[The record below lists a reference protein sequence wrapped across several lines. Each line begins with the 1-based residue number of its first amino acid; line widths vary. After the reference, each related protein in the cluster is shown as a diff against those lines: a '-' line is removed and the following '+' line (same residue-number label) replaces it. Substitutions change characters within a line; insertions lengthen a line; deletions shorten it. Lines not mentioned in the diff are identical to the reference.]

1 MSGSNDNAG
10 SVGVARTW
18 PLQASLAT
26 VAVTPLPADAT
37 AGAVATGTPTATAAD
52 AGPGTGTG
60 RVTDSKD
67 QATTAPT
74 ESTTPAKNTAT
85 VGAAPDPVV
94 FPVAAA
100 PTTTTAKTVAPA
112 NADAIGQPAGT
123 AGAVGGTVFA
133 LLRVIGVILAL
144 AWLAKRMPGI
154 AGASNPALNVVGS
167 LALGPRE
174 RVVVVAVGDTQL
186 LLATGPNGTR
196 ALHTLTEP
204 LPMAASTQTPQFAQL
219 LARHLG
225 RKP

>member
-26 VAVTPLPADAT
+26 VAVTPLPADAS
-37 AGAVATGTPTATAAD
+37 AGAVATGTPTATA
-52 AGPGTGTG
+52 
-60 RVTDSKD
+60 
-67 QATTAPT
+67 
-74 ESTTPAKNTAT
+74 

-133 LLRVIGVILAL
+133 LLLVIGVILAL

-154 AGASNPALNVVGS
+154 AGASNPALKVVGS